1 MPPKRNYIDTS
12 QPKTTSHSQPVAK
25 RYKRS
30 HTSTPSSR
38 RAVSRPI
45 GAAGTGDD
53 TSRLIA
59 AHHQQ
64 EHALGGRSYL
74 SVRDLP
80 RVDRSGTINR
90 VPTLVDSSLRVAARA
105 LMQTITLPS
114 PAIAKGTNSPKRTSS
129 SSVGWNPDRDA
140 QASTPHLMALRES
153 IQQLPSGIANR
164 LLALVLRESTIEMER
179 ASTNE
184 NAGVSVSSVATY
196 SSPRAG
202 VFCSRPLTRAKFPRG
217 QVLSLAAL
225 FLHPNTT
232 KLSLSSLSAPTLLLS
247 KIPQCTSLTDLDLST
262 HTQLTDPSVA
272 KILGALP
279 TLQRLNLRGCTKVG
293 DAAIIALS
301 KATES
306 RLQSIN
312 LNLTAVT
319 TKGLTALFA
328 RCSGLQVLKIANVQ
342 GLVRIAAVVLTQH
355 SSQTNEKKFLQND
368 RNVTKLID
376 NSIHAALGWR
386 HIPLSQLRCLK
397 VRSTDITDN
406 SLGRL
411 LSLCTFTLERLDIS
425 FTGVKSLDL
434 VSRALHTAPEWK
446 LEKLVASG
454 LPLTPVSLQS
464 FFGPLAETRT
474 EQERKR
480 FKVLKLGSLPS
491 TSTKQP
497 GLTDAVLKGLMP
509 SLVKLTGLES
519 VSFCQNWALGL
530 AREPMTS
537 FISTIGIKC
546 LSLDL
551 TLLLQSHHLEGLE
564 PPLDEDGFPSEEGY
578 TRPKLQTL
586 ILNSSRID
594 DGASISIGYCHDLRT
609 LHLAETKISTDFLAH
624 LMKAC
629 PLLSNL
635 NLTSCRG
642 VPVAQRRT
650 FFETWE
656 REHEQ

>member
-12 QPKTTSHSQPVAK
+12 KPKTTSHSHPIAK
-25 RYKRS
+25 RFKRS
-30 HTSTPSSR
+30 HTSTSSSR
-38 RAVSRPI
+38 RAVSQPI
-45 GAAGTGDD
+45 GAAGIGDE

-74 SVRDLP
+74 SVRDVPL
-80 RVDRSGTINR
+80 DGSGTTNR
-90 VPTLVDSSLRVAARA
+90 APTLVDSSLRVAAKA
-105 LMQTITLPS
+105 LMQTIKLPS
-114 PAIAKGTNSPKRTSS
+114 PTIAKGISSSPKKTSS

-140 QASTPHLMALRES
+140 QASAQHLMALRES

-164 LLALVLRESTIEMER
+164 LLALVLRESTIELEK
-179 ASTNE
+179 AFANE
-184 NAGVSVSSVATY
+184 NAGVS
-196 SSPRAG
+196 
-202 VFCSRPLTRAKFPRG
+202 
-217 QVLSLAAL
+217 VLSLAAL

-306 RLQSIN
+306 RLQAIN
-312 LNLTAVT
+312 LNLTAAT
-319 TKGLTALFA
+319 IKGLTALFV
-328 RCSGLQVLKIANVQ
+328 RCSALQVLKIANVQ
-342 GLVRIAAVVLTQH
+342 GL
-355 SSQTNEKKFLQND
+355 ND
-368 RNVTKLID
+368 RNMTKLID
-376 NSIHAALGWR
+376 DSIHAALGWR
-386 HIPLSQLRCLK
+386 HIPLSHLRCLK

-425 FTGVKSLDL
+425 FTSVKSLDL

-454 LPLTPVSLQS
+454 LPLTPVSLQG
-464 FFGPLAETRT
+464 FFGPLAEMRT
-474 EQERKR
+474 EDERKR
-480 FKVLKLGSLPS
+480 FKVLKLGSIPS

-497 GLTDAVLKGLMP
+497 GLTDAVLQGLMP

-519 VSFCQNWALGL
+519 ISFCQNWHLGL

-537 FISTIGIKC
+537 FISTIGFKC

-551 TLLLQSHHLEGLE
+551 TLPLQSHHLEGLE
-564 PPLDEDGFPSEEGY
+564 PPWGEDGFPSMFPSEEGY

-586 ILNSSRID
+586 VLDSSRID
-594 DGASISIGYCHDLRT
+594 DRASISIGYCHDLRT
-609 LHLAETKISTDFLAH
+609 LHLAETKISTVFLAH
-624 LMKAC
+624 LMTTC

>member
-12 QPKTTSHSQPVAK
+12 KPKTTSHSHPVAK
-25 RYKRS
+25 RFKRS
-30 HTSTPSSR
+30 HTSTSSSR
-38 RAVSRPI
+38 RAVSQPI
-45 GAAGTGDD
+45 GAAGIGDE

-74 SVRDLP
+74 SVRDVP
-80 RVDRSGTINR
+80 RDGSGTTNR
-90 VPTLVDSSLRVAARA
+90 VPTLVDSSLRVAAKA
-105 LMQTITLPS
+105 LMQTIKLPS
-114 PAIAKGTNSPKRTSS
+114 PTIAKGISSSPKKTSS
-129 SSVGWNPDRDA
+129 SSVRWNPDRDA
-140 QASTPHLMALRES
+140 QASAQHLMALRES

-164 LLALVLRESTIEMER
+164 LLALVLRESTIELEKPF
-179 ASTNE
+179 ANE
-184 NAGVSVSSVATY
+184 NAGVSVSRKCGHLLEP
-196 SSPRAG
+196 PREG
-202 VFCSRPLTRAKFPRG
+202 IFCLRPLTLERIFHG

-232 KLSLSSLSAPTLLLS
+232 KLSLSSLSVPTLLLS

-306 RLQSIN
+306 RLQAIN
-312 LNLTAVT
+312 LNLTAAT
-319 TKGLTALFA
+319 IKGLTALFV
-328 RCSGLQVLKIANVQ
+328 RCSALQVLKIANVQ
-342 GLVRIAAVVLTQH
+342 GL
-355 SSQTNEKKFLQND
+355 ND
-368 RNVTKLID
+368 RNMTKLID
-376 NSIHAALGWR
+376 DSIHAALGWR
-386 HIPLSQLRCLK
+386 HIPLSHLRCLK

-425 FTGVKSLDL
+425 FTSVKSLDL

-454 LPLTPVSLQS
+454 LPLTPVSLQG
-464 FFGPLAETRT
+464 FFGPLAEMRT
-474 EQERKR
+474 EDERKR
-480 FKVLKLGSLPS
+480 FKVLKLGSIPS

-519 VSFCQNWALGL
+519 ISFCQNWHLGL

-537 FISTIGIKC
+537 FISTIGFKC

-551 TLLLQSHHLEGLE
+551 TLPLQSHHLEGLE
-564 PPLDEDGFPSEEGY
+564 PPLDEDGFPSMFPSEEGY

-586 ILNSSRID
+586 VLDSSRID
-594 DGASISIGYCHDLRT
+594 DKASISIGYCHDLRT
-609 LHLAETKISTDFLAH
+609 LHLAETKISTVFLAH
-624 LMKAC
+624 LMTTC

>member
-1 MPPKRNYIDTS
+1 MPPKRNYLD
-12 QPKTTSHSQPVAK
+12 TSHSKANATTHPVVQ
-25 RYKRS
+25 RFKRS
-30 HTSTPSSR
+30 HTSTSSSR
-38 RAVSRPI
+38 RISQPI
-45 GAAGTGDD
+45 GAAGIGDD

-74 SVRDLP
+74 SVRDRP
-80 RVDRSGTINR
+80 RLDGLGRTDR
-90 VPTLVDSSLRVAARA
+90 VPTLVDSSLRVAAKA
-105 LMQTITLPS
+105 LMRTIKMPS
-114 PAIAKGTNSPKRTSS
+114 PTVANSPAKNAAPSN
-129 SSVGWNPDRDA
+129 VGWNPDRET
-140 QASTPHLMALRES
+140 QATTQHLMALREYV
-153 IQQLPSGIANR
+153 QQLPSGIANR

-179 ASTNE
+179 ATTNQ
-184 NAGVSVSSVATY
+184 NAGVSRETN
-196 SSPRAG
+196 
-202 VFCSRPLTRAKFPRG
+202 FP

-232 KLSLSSLSAPTLLLS
+232 KLSLSSLSTPALLLS

-262 HTQLTDPSVA
+262 HTQLTDPSIA

-293 DAAIIALS
+293 DAAVIALS

-306 RLQSIN
+306 RLRSVN

-319 TKGLTALFA
+319 IKGLTALFA

-342 GLVRIAAVVLTQH
+342 AL
-355 SSQTNEKKFLQND
+355 ND
-368 RNVTKLID
+368 RNMTKLID
-376 NSIHAALGWR
+376 DSIHAASGWR
-386 HIPLSQLRCLK
+386 HVPLSQLRCLK
-397 VRSTDITDN
+397 LRSTDITDN

-425 FTGVKSLDL
+425 FTSVKSLDL
-434 VSRALHTAPEWK
+434 VSSALHTAPEWR

-454 LPLTPVSLQS
+454 LPLTPLSLQG
-464 FFGPLAETRT
+464 FFGPLAEMRS
-474 EQERKR
+474 EQERRR
-480 FKVLKLGSLPS
+480 FKVLKLGSIPS

-519 VSFCQNWALGL
+519 VSFCQNWHLGL
-530 AREPMTS
+530 AREPMAS
-537 FISTIGIKC
+537 FISKIGIKC

-551 TLLLQSHHLEGLE
+551 TLPLQSHHLEGLE
-564 PPLDEDGFPSEEGY
+564 TPLDEEGFPVMSYADEGY

-586 ILNSSRID
+586 ILDSSRID

-609 LHLAETKISTDFLAH
+609 LHLAETKISAAFLAH
-624 LMKAC
+624 LMTTC
-629 PLLSNL
+629 PFLSNL

-656 REHEQ
+656 REHEE